1 MYVETRVDKHP
12 LPGSKQT
19 ADMIYPTGRA
29 VFLIALGAPITTVLA
44 AAVPSLW
51 AIGLAWAAMLL
62 ILLVLDG
69 LVVAKIGQVQLA
81 SPVQTEVGASL
92 NLNVKA
98 NFAGMMI
105 PRSVEGNLGVD
116 GRLSETGRVELKL
129 KPDVSTPGQLSGDAE
144 TMPTRRGVG
153 ELGKL
158 WLRWKGPLGLAWRQT
173 EKASDKSVSVL
184 PNISAVR
191 SPTVQMFLRDSVFG
205 LLARKFRGEGS
216 EFEALTEYQPGMD
229 RRSIDWKGSA
239 RHSKLLAK
247 EYDTE
252 RNNQIV
258 FALDCGSA
266 MCEPIDG
273 LPRIDRAVSAA
284 LLTAYITLK
293 SGDKTSLFSFAAKPE
308 LSTPFLSDSRNF
320 YRLQR
325 DAATIDYRHQES
337 NYTLALSALQNRLKR
352 RSLIIVFTDF
362 TDPTAADLMLEA
374 AARLI
379 DKHLVLFVVLED
391 KELAEIIDKPPE
403 TAADVTRT
411 VTAQSLFDQKKLVV
425 SRLQHLGIDV
435 IEGSHEDVG
444 TRLINS
450 YLKIKHRGQL

>member
-1 MYVETRVDKHP
+1 
-12 LPGSKQT
+12 
-19 ADMIYPTGRA
+19 MIYPTARA
-29 VFLIALGAPITTVLA
+29 VLLIAIGAPIAAVLA
-44 AAVPSLW
+44 ALMPNLW
-51 AIGLAWAAMLL
+51 AIGIAWAGMLMLL
-62 ILLVLDG
+62 LVFDG
-69 LVVAKIGQVQLA
+69 LIAAKAGNVQLA
-81 SPVQTEVGASL
+81 VPKAAEIGAPLELGVQTEFLGLMA
-92 NLNVKA
+92 
-98 NFAGMMI
+98 
-105 PRSVEGNLGVD
+105 PRTVSGNLGVD
-116 GRLSETGRVELKL
+116 DRLSDNGRVEFTLNRSDPK
-129 KPDVSTPGQLSGDAE
+129 KRAYSGSA
-144 TMPTRRGVG
+144 TTVPNRRGAG
-153 ELGKL
+153 EIGKL
-158 WLRWKGPLGLAWRQT
+158 WLRWKGPLGLAWRQIS
-173 EKASDKSVSVL
+173 KQSDQSIAVM

-308 LSTPFLSDSRNF
+308 LSTPFLSGSRNF
-320 YRLQR
+320 YRLQQ
-325 DAATIDYRHQES
+325 DAATIDYQHQES
-337 NYTLALSALQNRLKR
+337 NYTLALSALSQRLKR
-352 RSLIIVFTDF
+352 RSLIIIFTDF
-362 TDPTAADLMLEA
+362 TDPTSADLMLEA
-374 AARLI
+374 AGRLI
-379 DKHLVLFVVLED
+379 DKHLVLFVVLKDEELSEFIEKEPENAED
-391 KELAEIIDKPPE
+391 
-403 TAADVTRT
+403 VVRS
-411 VTAQSLFDQKKLVV
+411 VTAQSLLNQKKLVV
-425 SRLQHLGIDV
+425 TRLQHMGIDV
-435 IEGSHEDVG
+435 IEGAHKDIG

-450 YLKIKHRGQL
+450 YLKIKRRGAI

>member
-1 MYVETRVDKHP
+1 
-12 LPGSKQT
+12 
-19 ADMIYPTGRA
+19 MIYPTARA
-29 VFLIALGAPITTVLA
+29 VILIAIGAPIAAILA
-44 AAVPSLW
+44 ALMPNLW
-51 AIGLAWAAMLL
+51 AAGIAWAGMIVL
-62 ILLVLDG
+62 LLVIDG
-69 LVVAKIGQVQLA
+69 LIAAKAGTVRLAAPKTTEIGAPLELA
-81 SPVQTEVGASL
+81 VRAE
-92 NLNVKA
+92 
-98 NFAGMMI
+98 FAGLMA
-105 PRSVEGNLGVD
+105 PRSVSGNLGLD
-116 GRLSETGRVELKL
+116 DRLSENGRMEFTLNRSEER
-129 KPDVSTPGQLSGDAE
+129 DGNYSGTATTTPN
-144 TMPTRRGVG
+144 RRGTG
-153 ELGKL
+153 EIGRL

-173 EKASDKSVSVL
+173 AKQSDETIAVM

-216 EFEALTEYQPGMD
+216 EFEALAEYQPGMD

-258 FALDCGSA
+258 FAMDCGSA

-308 LSTPFLSDSRNF
+308 LSTPFLSGGRNF
-320 YRLQR
+320 FRLQQ

-337 NYTLALSALQNRLKR
+337 NYTLALSALSNRLQR
-352 RSLIIVFTDF
+352 RSLIIIFTDF
-362 TDPTAADLMLEA
+362 TDPTSADLMLEA

-391 KELAEIIDKPPE
+391 EELSQFIEKKPE
-403 TAADVTRT
+403 TAEDVTRS
-411 VTAQSLFDQKKLVV
+411 VTAQSLLNQKKLVV
-425 SRLQHLGIDV
+425 TRLQHMGIDV
-435 IEGSHEDVG
+435 IEGAHRDIG

-450 YLKIKHRGQL
+450 YLKIKRRGAI

>member
-1 MYVETRVDKHP
+1 
-12 LPGSKQT
+12 
-19 ADMIYPTGRA
+19 MIYPTARA
-29 VFLIALGAPITTVLA
+29 VILIAIGAPIAAILA
-44 AAVPSLW
+44 ALMPNLW
-51 AIGLAWAAMLL
+51 AAGIAWAGMIVL
-62 ILLVLDG
+62 LLVIDG
-69 LVVAKIGQVQLA
+69 LIAAKAGMVRLAAPKTTEIGAPLELA
-81 SPVQTEVGASL
+81 VRAE
-92 NLNVKA
+92 
-98 NFAGMMI
+98 FAGLVA
-105 PRSVEGNLGVD
+105 PRSVSGNLALD
-116 GRLSETGRVELKL
+116 DRLSENGRMEFTLNRSEEQ
-129 KPDVSTPGQLSGDAE
+129 DGNYSGTATTTPN
-144 TMPTRRGVG
+144 RRGTG
-153 ELGKL
+153 EIGRL

-173 EKASDKSVSVL
+173 AKQSDESIAVM

-216 EFEALTEYQPGMD
+216 EFEALAEYQPGMD

-258 FALDCGSA
+258 FAMDCGSA

-308 LSTPFLSDSRNF
+308 LSTPFLSGSRNF
-320 YRLQR
+320 FRLQQ

-337 NYTLALSALQNRLKR
+337 NYTLALSALSNRLQR
-352 RSLIIVFTDF
+352 RSLIIIFTDF
-362 TDPTAADLMLEA
+362 TDPTSADLMLEA

-391 KELAEIIDKPPE
+391 EELSQFIEKKPE
-403 TAADVTRT
+403 TAEDVTRS
-411 VTAQSLFDQKKLVV
+411 VTAQSLLNQKKLVV
-425 SRLQHLGIDV
+425 TRLQHMGIDV
-435 IEGSHEDVG
+435 IEGAHRDIG

-450 YLKIKHRGQL
+450 YLKIKRRGAI

>member
-1 MYVETRVDKHP
+1 
-12 LPGSKQT
+12 
-19 ADMIYPTGRA
+19 MIYPTGRA
-29 VFLIALGAPITTVLA
+29 VFLIALGAPVAAVLA
-44 AAVPSLW
+44 AFIPSLW
-51 AIGLAWAAMLL
+51 AIGLAWAVMLL

-69 LVVAKIGQVQLA
+69 LVAAKICDVQLA
-81 SPVQTEVGASL
+81 SPVQTEIGAPL
-92 NLNVKA
+92 HLNVKA
-98 NFAGMMI
+98 RFAGMIM
-105 PRSVEGNLGVD
+105 PRTVEGNLGVD

-129 KPDVSTPGQLSGDAE
+129 EREPAMLSQLLGEAE
-144 TMPTRRGVG
+144 TIPTRRGIG
-153 ELGKL
+153 EVGKL

-173 EKASDKSVSVL
+173 EKASDKSVAIL

-191 SPTVQMFLRDSVFG
+191 SPTVQMFLRDSAFG

-216 EFEALTEYQPGMD
+216 EFEALAEYQPGMD

-308 LSTPFLSDSRNF
+308 LSTPFLSHSRNF
-320 YRLQR
+320 YRLQQE
-325 DAATIDYRHQES
+325 AATIDYRHQES

-362 TDPTAADLMLEA
+362 TDPTAAEMMLEA

-391 KELAEIIDKPPE
+391 KELAEIIGKPPE

-411 VTAQSLFDQKKLVV
+411 VTAQSLLDQKKLVV
-425 SRLQHLGIDV
+425 MRLQHMGIDV
-435 IEGSHEDVG
+435 IEGSHDVIG

-450 YLKIKHRGQL
+450 YLKIKRRGAL